1 MDVVWDRGE
10 ATVHDVIDALPEKSR
25 PAYNT
30 VLTTMRILETK
41 GYLGHDKRGRAHVYR
56 PLVSRDKARRKALHH
71 VVRNFYDNSAELLML
86 NVLEDKQLTR
96 DEIDRLRDV
105 LDKLDRS

>member
-1 MDVVWDRGE
+1 M
-10 ATVHDVIDALPEKSR
+10 
-25 PAYNT
+25 
-30 VLTTMRILETK
+30 K

-56 PLVSRDKARRKALHH
+56 PLVSRDKARRKALRHM
-71 VVRNFYDNSAELLML
+71 VRSFYDNSPELLML

-96 DEIDRLRDV
+96 DEIERLRDV